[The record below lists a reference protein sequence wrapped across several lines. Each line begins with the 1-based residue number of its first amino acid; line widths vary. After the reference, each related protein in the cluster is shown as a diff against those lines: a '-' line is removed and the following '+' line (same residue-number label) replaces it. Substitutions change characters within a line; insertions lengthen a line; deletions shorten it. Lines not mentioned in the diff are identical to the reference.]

1 MRIQLNGENR
11 EIESASLNEALAE
24 LGYGDATVATAL
36 NGEFVPVTLR
46 EQTVLQAGDQL
57 EVVSLQDYLPKSD

>member
-11 EIESASLNEALAE
+11 EIESASLNGALAE

-36 NGEFVPVTLR
+36 NGDFVPVTLR
-46 EQTVLQAGDQL
+46 DQTVLQAGDHL
-57 EVVSLQDYLPKSD
+57 EVVAPMQGG